1 MAASPGF
8 EPTTPA
14 MDIGAVLRALR
25 RHAVA
30 ATAILALTLVATIAV
45 SRLGATDYEAT
56 AQILLQQ
63 PDQVNAVLN
72 PDSIPSAANA
82 QREVNTNAQ
91 LITSV
96 PVADAVRRQLHLRE
110 SVRELV
116 ARLSVTGEATS
127 NLVEITVRDARPDRA
142 AQVATAVAQQY
153 QAYRRDSAQ
162 KAIQLAIDAAQTRLQ
177 AMDAT
182 ARQSAEG
189 RALETRLHQL
199 ETGAAVAT
207 GGVQI
212 VREAPVPSSAVP
224 RLPPLTAA
232 VALVLGLSLAALAV
246 FVLER
251 LDRRLL
257 DDDAVKDGFGG
268 IDIIARIPAP
278 GRGGQQARAR
288 IEAFDRLAARLRF
301 STPDRPSR
309 VVMVAGVS
317 PVPGDDVAIR
327 LAEAMAELEPRVLLI
342 DADLRHEG
350 AAAGALVADGGL
362 TAVLRGESSFDDE
375 LLLATYGEGDGDRPA
390 RTWSLLAAGRGSSRP
405 LALLGSP
412 QMDAVVAEA
421 SVRSDFVILAVPSV
435 TSGADVLALAPLC
448 HEIVLVVRER
458 TVTREH
464 AAAARDVL
472 GAARASVLGIVLE
485 RRGRGRAR
493 WTLRR
498 RRTPAA
504 APSRGARAAQHR
516 EAV

>member
-1 MAASPGF
+1 
-8 EPTTPA
+8 
-14 MDIGAVLRALR
+14 
-25 RHAVA
+25 
-30 ATAILALTLVATIAV
+30 
-45 SRLGATDYEAT
+45 
-56 AQILLQQ
+56 
-63 PDQVNAVLN
+63 
-72 PDSIPSAANA
+72 
-82 QREVNTNAQ
+82 
-91 LITSV
+91 
-96 PVADAVRRQLHLRE
+96 
-110 SVRELV
+110 
-116 ARLSVTGEATS
+116 
-127 NLVEITVRDARPDRA
+127 
-142 AQVATAVAQQY
+142 
-153 QAYRRDSAQ
+153 
-162 KAIQLAIDAAQTRLQ
+162 
-177 AMDAT
+177 
-182 ARQSAEG
+182 
-189 RALETRLHQL
+189 
-199 ETGAAVAT
+199 
-207 GGVQI
+207 
-212 VREAPVPSSAVP
+212 
-224 RLPPLTAA
+224 
-232 VALVLGLSLAALAV
+232 
-246 FVLER
+246 
-251 LDRRLL
+251 
-257 DDDAVKDGFGG
+257 
-268 IDIIARIPAP
+268 
-278 GRGGQQARAR
+278 
-288 IEAFDRLAARLRF
+288 
-301 STPDRPSR
+301 
-309 VVMVAGVS
+309 MVAGVS
-317 PVPGDDVAIR
+317 PVPGDDIAIR

>member
-1 MAASPGF
+1 MPASPSH
-8 EPTTPA
+8 EPTAPLT
-14 MDIGAVLRALR
+14 DIGAVLRALR
-25 RHAVA
+25 RHWLA
-30 ATAILALTLVATIAV
+30 ATAIVAVTLLATIAV
-45 SRLGATDYEAT
+45 SRLAGTHYEAT

-72 PDSIPSAANA
+72 PEAIPSAANA

-96 PVADAVRRQLHLRE
+96 PVAEAVRRQLHLRE
-110 SVRELV
+110 GVRDLV

-127 NLVEITVRDARPDRA
+127 NLVEITARDERPDRA
-142 AQVATAVAQQY
+142 AQVATAVAEQY

-162 KAIQLAIDAAQTRLQ
+162 KAIQLAVDAAQTRLQ

-182 ARQSAEG
+182 ASQSAEG

-212 VREAPVPSSAVP
+212 VREAPVPSAAVP
-224 RLPPLTAA
+224 RLSPLTAVVA
-232 VALVLGLSLAALAV
+232 VVLGLSLAALAV

-257 DDDAVKDGFGG
+257 DDEAVKSAFGG
-268 IDIIARIPAP
+268 LDVIGRIPSP

-288 IEAFDRLAARLRF
+288 VEAFDRLAARLRY

-309 VVMVAGVS
+309 VVMIAGIS
-317 PVPGDDVAIR
+317 PIPGDDVAIR

-350 AAAGALVADGGL
+350 TAAGELVADGGL

-375 LLLATYGEGDGDRPA
+375 LLLATYGEGDGGPA
-390 RTWSLLAAGRGSSRP
+390 RAWSLLAAGRGSSRP
-405 LALLGSP
+405 MALLGSP

-421 SVRSDFVILAVPSV
+421 GMRSDFVILAVPSV

-448 HEIVLVVRER
+448 HDIVLVVRER
-458 TVTREH
+458 SVTRED
-464 AAAARDVL
+464 AAAAREVL
-472 GAARASVLGIVLE
+472 GAARASALGIVLE
-485 RRGRGRAR
+485 SGGRGRGRR
-493 WTLRR
+493 TLRR
-498 RRTPAA
+498 RRAPAA
-504 APSRGARAAQHR
+504 AALRGERALHDR